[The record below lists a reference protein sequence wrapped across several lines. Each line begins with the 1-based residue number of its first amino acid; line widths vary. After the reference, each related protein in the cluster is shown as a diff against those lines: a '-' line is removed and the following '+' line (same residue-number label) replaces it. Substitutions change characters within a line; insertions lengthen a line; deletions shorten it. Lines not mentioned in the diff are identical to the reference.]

1 MLYDYG
7 GRMLELLNEKGL
19 TEEFLSKE
27 TRIQPGEI
35 HAFLHYNMPIDF
47 VYFEKMLKAI
57 DVSVVEFF
65 SFNKKPK
72 NKKNAV

>member
-7 GRMLELLNEKGL
+7 GRMLDLLNEKGL

-27 TRIQPGEI
+27 TRIQIGEI
-35 HAFLHYNMPIDF
+35 HAFLWYNLPIDF
-47 VYFEKMLKAI
+47 VCFEKMLKAI

-65 SFNKKPK
+65 SIERKQ
-72 NKKNAV
+72 